1 MERFSISVTL
11 GKAGSPHGAN
21 LEHNNRNFIAQNVRR
36 DQIPHNILFKQQD
49 VQEAYAELFGAAVE
63 EYNAKQKQP
72 CRRIKDYYA
81 HISSGKREEPYYEVI
96 VQLGDCKDTPCGSR
110 RAEIAQKI
118 LSEYAA
124 MFQARNR
131 NLYVFNSVMHL
142 DEASPHLHIDFIPF
156 YTQGRQRGLSKGVS
170 MKAALKEMGIA
181 PKNSGTNQLVIWEE
195 RERRELERL
204 LRRREYARED
214 KKCEH
219 PHLTVEEYKAW
230 KDTRRYMGVFKE
242 KRQVQPEEI
251 RDALRMKQQIEML
264 TRENKS
270 LEQKMYSPYKS
281 FFYPHPD
288 KQAFVQA
295 ALDRERIP
303 YRETDNGFEA
313 QECYVEMIRKIES
326 QYKEPPRSLREK
338 LRDDID
344 RLLMMSQSFDDF
356 LKRLEAEHYE
366 IKHGKY
372 IAAKPENA
380 QHFIRLKS
388 LGTLYNETALR
399 KRLGFKQ
406 VYENDLLQKTEA
418 AKQSHAPGYTV
429 LIVMQNY
436 ILYFSEGYFPVR
448 KKNPKGLLTW
458 ENDAVLDKLTALNE
472 KLNQGATK
480 LSLRRDA
487 DLKQQEVEELKEQL
501 KKYDGYVQN
510 DIDLLEC
517 AQVVFCGKQSPR
529 FTPEQAKARL
539 AECPR
544 MTSYN
549 WRDWE
554 PHLESLR
561 ESRQYTTDCL
571 QKAETELR
579 EAIDMLETCEQVLGG
594 SFLQSMAQKELQRR
608 NAETGAVPNGQ
619 TDADAPPER
628 VQFTPQRR

>member
-11 GKAGSPHGAN
+11 GKASSPHGAN
-21 LEHNNRNFIAQNVRR
+21 LEHNNRNFIAQNVHR

-96 VQLGDCKDTPCGSR
+96 VQLGDCKDTPCGSQ

-118 LSEYAA
+118 LSEYAE
-124 MFQARNR
+124 MFQARNK
-131 NLYVFNSVMHL
+131 NLHVFNSVMHL

-204 LRRREYARED
+204 LLRIEFQRED
-214 KKCEH
+214 KHATH

-230 KDTRRYMGVFKE
+230 KDSRRYMSAFKE
-242 KRQVQPEEI
+242 HRQIQPEEV
-251 RDALRMKQQIEML
+251 RKALHMKEQIEVL
-264 TRENKS
+264 TRRNES

-288 KQAFVQA
+288 KQAFVQV

-313 QECYVEMIRKIES
+313 QECYVETIRKIEA
-326 QYKEPPRSLREK
+326 QYKEPPRSLRDK

-344 RLLMMSQSFDDF
+344 RVLMMSRDFDEF
-356 LKRLEAEHYE
+356 LKRLEAERYE
-366 IKHGKY
+366 IKRGKY

-380 QHFIRLKS
+380 QNFIRLKS
-388 LGTLYNETALR
+388 LGSWYNETALR
-399 KRLGFKQ
+399 KRLGLKQ

-418 AKQSHAPGYTV
+418 AKQSRAPGYTV
-429 LIVMQNY
+429 LIVMRNY

-487 DLKQQEVEELKEQL
+487 DLKLQEVEELKERLQQ
-501 KKYDGYVQN
+501 YDGYIQN
-510 DIDLLEC
+510 DTDLLEC
-517 AQVVFCGKQSPR
+517 AQVLFRGEDSAR
-529 FTPEQAKARL
+529 FTLAQARERL
-539 AECPR
+539 NGAPF
-544 MTSYN
+544 SAGN
-549 WRDWE
+549 WRE
-554 PHLESLR
+554 LER
-561 ESRQYTTDCL
+561 KIENTKASRQYVAESL
-571 QKAETELR
+571 NKAETELR
-579 EAIDMLETCEQVLGG
+579 AAIDLLETCDQVLGG
-594 SFLQSMAQKELQRR
+594 SFLQTMAQKELQRR

-619 TDADAPPER
+619 ADADAPPER
-628 VQFTPQRR
+628 VQFTRRRR

>member
-1 MERFSISVTL
+1 MEKFSISVTL
-11 GKAGSPHGAN
+11 GKASNPHGTN
-21 LEHNNRNFIAQNVRR
+21 LEHNNRNFIAQNVHR

-49 VQEAYAELFGAAVE
+49 VQEAYAELFDDAVA

-96 VQLGDCKDTPCGSR
+96 VQLGDCKDTPCGSS

-124 MFQARNR
+124 MFQACNK
-131 NLYVFNSVMHL
+131 NLHVFNSVMHL

-156 YTQGRQRGLSKGVS
+156 YTQGRQHGLSKGVS

-195 RERRELERL
+195 CERRELERL
-204 LRRREYARED
+204 LLRREYQRED
-214 KKCEH
+214 KHATH

-230 KDTRRYMGVFKE
+230 KDARRYMSVFKDH
-242 KRQVQPEEI
+242 RQIQPEEV
-251 RDALRMKQQIEML
+251 RKALRMKEQIEVL
-264 TRENKS
+264 TRRNES

-313 QECYVEMIRKIES
+313 QECYVETIRKIEA
-326 QYKEPPRSLREK
+326 QYKEPPRSLRDK

-344 RLLMMSQSFDDF
+344 RVLMMSRDFDEC
-356 LKRLEAEHYE
+356 LKRLEAERYE
-366 IKHGKY
+366 IKRGKY

-380 QHFIRLKS
+380 QNFIRLKS
-388 LGTLYNETALR
+388 LGSWYNETALR
-399 KRLGFKQ
+399 KRLGLKQ

-429 LIVMQNY
+429 LMVMQNY

-458 ENDAVLDKLTALNE
+458 ENDAVLDKLTVLNE

-487 DLKQQEVEELKEQL
+487 DLKQQEVEELKERQQQ
-501 KKYDGYVQN
+501 YDGYIQN
-510 DIDLLEC
+510 DTDLLEC
-517 AQVVFCGKQSPR
+517 AQVLFRGKDSTR
-529 FTPEQAKARL
+529 FTLAQTRERL
-539 AECPR
+539 NGSPFSAG
-544 MTSYN
+544 N
-549 WRDWE
+549 WRE
-554 PHLESLR
+554 LER
-561 ESRQYTTDCL
+561 KIENTKASRQYVAESL
-571 QKAETELR
+571 NKAETELR
-579 EAIDMLETCEQVLGG
+579 EAIDLLETCDQVLGG
-594 SFLQSMAQKELQRR
+594 SFLQTMAQKELQRR

-619 TDADAPPER
+619 MDADAPPER
-628 VQFTPQRR
+628 VQFTRRRR

>member
-11 GKAGSPHGAN
+11 GKASNPHGAN
-21 LEHNNRNFIAQNVRR
+21 LEHNNRNFIAQNVHR
-36 DQIPHNILFKQQD
+36 DQIPQNILFKQQD
-49 VQEAYAELFGAAVE
+49 VQEAYAELFDDAVA

-96 VQLGDCKDTPCGSR
+96 VQLGDCKDTPCGSQ

-118 LSEYAA
+118 LSEYAE
-124 MFQARNR
+124 MFQARNK
-131 NLYVFNSVMHL
+131 NLHVFNSVMHL

-204 LRRREYARED
+204 LLRREYQRED
-214 KKCEH
+214 KHATH

-230 KDTRRYMGVFKE
+230 KDARRYMSVFKE
-242 KRQVQPEEI
+242 HRQIQPEEV
-251 RDALRMKQQIEML
+251 RKALHMKEQIEVL
-264 TRENKS
+264 TRKNES
-270 LEQKMYSPYKS
+270 LERKMYSSYKS

-288 KQAFVQA
+288 KQAFVQD

-313 QECYVEMIRKIES
+313 QECYVEMIRKIEA
-326 QYKEPPRSLREK
+326 QYKEPPRSLRDK

-344 RLLMMSQSFDDF
+344 RVLMMSRDFDDF
-356 LKRLEAEHYE
+356 LNRLEAERYE
-366 IKHGKY
+366 IKRSKY

-380 QHFIRLKS
+380 QNFIRLKS
-388 LGTLYNETALR
+388 LGSWYNETALR
-399 KRLGFKQ
+399 KRLGLKQ
-406 VYENDLLQKTEA
+406 IYENDLLQKTES
-418 AKQSHAPGYTV
+418 AKQSRAPGYTV
-429 LIVMQNY
+429 LMVMQNY

-487 DLKQQEVEELKEQL
+487 DLKQQEVEELKERLQQ
-501 KKYDGYVQN
+501 YDGYIRN
-510 DIDLLEC
+510 DTDLLEC
-517 AQVVFCGKQSPR
+517 AQVLFRGKESAR
-529 FTPEQAKARL
+529 FTPAQARERL
-539 AECPR
+539 NGSPFSAG
-544 MTSYN
+544 N
-549 WRDWE
+549 WRE
-554 PHLESLR
+554 LER
-561 ESRQYTTDCL
+561 KIENTKASRQYVAESL
-571 QKAETELR
+571 NKAEAELR
-579 EAIDMLETCEQVLGG
+579 EAIDMLETCDQVLGG
-594 SFLQSMAQKELQRR
+594 SFLQTMAQKELQQR

-619 TDADAPPER
+619 ADADAPPER
-628 VQFTPQRR
+628 VQFTRRRR

>member
-11 GKAGSPHGAN
+11 GKANSPHGAN
-21 LEHNNRNFIAQNVRR
+21 LEHNTRNFIAQNVRR

-118 LSEYAA
+118 LTEYAR
-124 MFQARNR
+124 MFQAHNK
-131 NLYVFNSVMHL
+131 NLHVFNSVMHL

-156 YTQGRQRGLSKGVS
+156 YTQGRQRGLTKGVS

-264 TRENKS
+264 TRKNDS

-338 LRDDID
+338 LREDID
-344 RLLMMSQSFDDF
+344 RVLMMSQSFDDF

-366 IKHGKY
+366 IKRGKY

-399 KRLGFKQ
+399 KRLGIKQ
-406 VYENDLLQKTEA
+406 VYENDLMQKTET
-418 AKQSHAPGYTV
+418 AKQGRAPGYTV
-429 LIVMQNY
+429 LMVMQNY
-436 ILYFSEGYFPVR
+436 IFYFSEGYFPVR

-487 DLKQQEVEELKEQL
+487 DLKQQEVEE
-501 KKYDGYVQN
+501 
-510 DIDLLEC
+510 
-517 AQVVFCGKQSPR
+517 
-529 FTPEQAKARL
+529 
-539 AECPR
+539 
-544 MTSYN
+544 
-549 WRDWE
+549 
-554 PHLESLR
+554 
-561 ESRQYTTDCL
+561 
-571 QKAETELR
+571 
-579 EAIDMLETCEQVLGG
+579 
-594 SFLQSMAQKELQRR
+594 
-608 NAETGAVPNGQ
+608 
-619 TDADAPPER
+619 
-628 VQFTPQRR
+628 